1 MWNLCPSES
10 EGLLEV
16 NSHREEPRQERWSR
30 VWLGGTME
38 KGQPPNFLE
47 RRQELLPGAL
57 PPALQSARLRVSGW
71 AAWVPRPRS
80 RVAPRLSHPGT
91 RASGPHLHR
100 RGALG
105 ALWACAQRRGEM
117 GFPAPKSRPD
127 IFWLVVLRVVAGDV
141 RLLAGVEC
149 SDPDEVSGLLGQEGH
164 SGLFLQNTA
173 SVLTDSAWL
182 VQGSL
187 LTYFLYRSLFGVF
200 SMITR
205 SIN

>member
-127 IFWLVVLRVVAGDV
+127 IFWLVVTFACLPGW
-141 RLLAGVEC
+141 
-149 SDPDEVSGLLGQEGH
+149 
-164 SGLFLQNTA
+164 
-173 SVLTDSAWL
+173 SV
-182 VQGSL
+182 QIRM
-187 LTYFLYRSLFGVF
+187 RSLVCLAKRDIQVF
-200 SMITR
+200 SSRTPLPFWPTAR
-205 SIN
+205 GWSRDLC